1 MKISKYKF
9 RDIDK
14 KWILIDK
21 SKDIKKIKKKNK
33 IDLSLD
39 PVLGII
45 YIDHD
50 MGLTIRILGNIYK
63 ENSEY
68 LFLDKFI
75 NENIINIRIDKKN
88 DFNITILN
96 DKVVEGINNTLAINK
111 QIDVYYSKKAII
123 ESRKMEWL
131 DIFRHKYFPDDIE
144 LYNKKDDDDEIIWGR
159 IIDCSI
165 NDKIV
170 ICELLDNSLIDEKY
184 KEHTL
189 VMAKYEETKKDEA
202 IVIKSNVKKVEKTA
216 N

>member
-14 KWILIDK
+14 KWILIDRP
-21 SKDIKKIKKKNK
+21 KDIKKIKKKNK

-123 ESRKMEWL
+123 ESRKMEYL

-189 VMAKYEETKKDEA
+189 VMAKYEETKNDEA

>member
-1 MKISKYKF
+1 
-9 RDIDK
+9 
-14 KWILIDK
+14 
-21 SKDIKKIKKKNK
+21 
-33 IDLSLD
+33 
-39 PVLGII
+39 
-45 YIDHD
+45 
-50 MGLTIRILGNIYK
+50 
-63 ENSEY
+63 
-68 LFLDKFI
+68 
-75 NENIINIRIDKKN
+75 
-88 DFNITILN
+88 
-96 DKVVEGINNTLAINK
+96 
-111 QIDVYYSKKAII
+111 
-123 ESRKMEWL
+123 MEWL

>member
-14 KWILIDK
+14 KWILIDRP
-21 SKDIKKIKKKNK
+21 KDIKKIKKKNK

-123 ESRKMEWL
+123 ESRKMECL
-131 DIFRHKYFPDDIE
+131 DIFRHKYFSDDIE

-170 ICELLDNSLIDEKY
+170 ICELLDNSLLDEKY

>member
-14 KWILIDK
+14 KWILIDRP
-21 SKDIKKIKKKNK
+21 KDIKKIKKKNK

-96 DKVVEGINNTLAINK
+96 DKVIEGINNTLAINK

-123 ESRKMEWL
+123 ESRKMECL

-189 VMAKYEETKKDEA
+189 VMAKYEETKNDEA

>member
-33 IDLSLD
+33 IDLTLD
-39 PVLGII
+39 PVLGVI
-45 YIDHD
+45 YIDHE

-75 NENIINIRIDKKN
+75 NENIINIRIGKKS

-96 DKVVEGINNTLAINK
+96 DKVVEGINNTLAIKK
-111 QIDVYYSKKAII
+111 QIDVYYSKKAIV
-123 ESRKMEWL
+123 ESRKMEYL

-170 ICELLDNSLIDEKY
+170 ICELLDNSLIEEKY

-189 VMAKYEETKKDEA
+189 VMAQYEETKKDEA
-202 IVIKSNVKKVEKTA
+202 IVIKSSVKKVEKTA